1 MTLFQRRMR
10 QLLTG
15 MDTIDIAPSHQ
26 NHAGGDGFLSP
37 QPKQIQD

>member
-15 MDTIDIAPSHQ
+15 MDPIDIAPSHQ